1 MSIERE
7 QYEDLYNEQLRKRLE
22 EKYNLNLDILSGDV
36 GEKTYWDLREY
47 FTKEIEQDN
56 LLIRTDNA
64 TMCCHRR
71 DIKNMKEDFN
81 KQLKEL
87 TEWQS
92 NELCEDPY
100 AELLESAIGHP
111 CQYAANSNSNL
122 ETNIIQQETPPPYN

>member
-7 QYEDLYNEQLRKRLE
+7 QSEDLYNKQLRNQLE

-36 GEKTYWDLREY
+36 GEKTYLDLREY

-64 TMCCHRR
+64 TMCCHRT
-71 DIKNMKEDFN
+71 DIKSMKKDFN

-111 CQYAANSNSNL
+111 CQYAANSNL
-122 ETNIIQQETPPPYN
+122 ENNIIQQETPPPYN

>member
-1 MSIERE
+1 MSIESE
-7 QYEDLYNEQLRKRLE
+7 QSEDLYNEQLRKQLE
-22 EKYNLNLDILSGDV
+22 EKYNINLDIQTEV

-56 LLIRTDNA
+56 LLIRTDNV
-64 TMCCHRR
+64 TMCCHRT

-87 TEWQS
+87 TEWES

-100 AELLESAIGHP
+100 AELLESAIGQP
-111 CQYAANSNSNL
+111 CQYAANL

>member
-7 QYEDLYNEQLRKRLE
+7 QSEDLYNEQLRKQLE
-22 EKYNLNLDILSGDV
+22 EKYNINLDIQTEV

-64 TMCCHRR
+64 TMCCHRT

-111 CQYAANSNSNL
+111 CQYAANSTSNL

>member
-7 QYEDLYNEQLRKRLE
+7 QSEDLYNEQLRKRLE

-64 TMCCHRR
+64 TMWES
-71 DIKNMKEDFN
+71 K
-81 KQLKEL
+81 
-87 TEWQS
+87 
-92 NELCEDPY
+92 ELCEDEYQY
-100 AELLESAIGHP
+100 AEILESAIGHP
-111 CQYAANSNSNL
+111 CQYAANSTSNL
-122 ETNIIQQETPPPYN
+122 ENNIIQ